1 MSSSMLL
8 VFCFLLLVQQISIST
23 CFTTISQQTS
33 REFVH
38 RSYYSV
44 KSTISSKANNRMKYP
59 TCQLHL
65 SSTKSQGKA
74 GDTYDD
80 LSFDDF
86 DFDISLEDEDDEDF
100 NFSLEDD
107 DDEDFDDED
116 EEDQDEGD
124 YDISLEDGE
133 EEDFDFSLSDDE
145 DLDDDAQE
153 EDDDEDEDFE
163 EEDVKNIGAE
173 FDSLIDDERFD
184 FDISLLDDDDFEDV
198 DEEEGEDDDYNDVD
212 ADGDLGDDEEESS
225 NTKSIPDS
233 PMGDEDLVLDFVSM
247 VQETPVGQLDD
258 EEIALLREVM
268 TTIPKEVGGLEGAQM
283 VQSLLYRLF
292 GEWHASGIANDGFE
306 DDEERDYWEPTKE
319 DFKSAFAAWEA
330 SNDADT
336 ATHVLSLLEEQRDFY
351 NNGLVSVKPD
361 LETFHMIFRVLAAS
375 REKGIDRRAW
385 SIYQSLADYD
395 IFPDVE
401 IYSSIIPITARSRE
415 KGAASRAENLL
426 REAIDRYPPK
436 KASDGTLSGISTET
450 CNFVV
455 TAWAKSGFEHGPD
468 RAEKIVALM
477 DEVDSEHGNSGVCRP
492 DTRSFTSVID
502 AYAQTNEWDG
512 VRQSE
517 MILNRLLDQY
527 MNGMEHLEP
536 NVATWTIVISAWARL
551 SKKNHK
557 DAAENAEKL
566 LKRMENLYSTGR
578 ISFAPDV
585 ISYVTCMNAL
595 AFSKKPDG
603 PSRAEELLEEMN
615 EKYLDGDDSMKPSS
629 RTIKVVID
637 AFVKKGQMDRAEGV
651 LDRYEESLE
660 EDESPTGM
668 KELRDTYRSM
678 LLGYTNADSP
688 VNAQSYLEY
697 MAEQDLSPDSIC
709 FNR

>member
-1 MSSSMLL
+1 M
-8 VFCFLLLVQQISIST
+8 
-23 CFTTISQQTS
+23 
-33 REFVH
+33 
-38 RSYYSV
+38 
-44 KSTISSKANNRMKYP
+44 KSTTTTNSERKNDHIKYP
-59 TCQLHL
+59 TCQLQL
-65 SSTKSQGKA
+65 SSTKSPGKSSSSSA
-74 GDTYDD
+74 DDINDD

-86 DFDISLEDEDDEDF
+86 DFG
-100 NFSLEDD
+100 D
-107 DDEDFDDED
+107 DDEDFDFSLEDNDED
-116 EEDQDEGD
+116 FDDDGDEEEEGD
-124 YDISLEDGE
+124 YDISLEDD
-133 EEDFDFSLSDDE
+133 EDFDDDAEEENNEDE
-145 DLDDDAQE
+145 DYA
-153 EDDDEDEDFE
+153 EDDDNNKVD
-163 EEDVKNIGAE
+163 AE
-173 FDSLIDDERFD
+173 FDSLTDDEDLD
-184 FDISLLDDDDFEDV
+184 FDISLLDEEDIDDGFEEDDEDDDY
-198 DEEEGEDDDYNDVD
+198 EEEGEDGDD
-212 ADGDLGDDEEESS
+212 LEDDEEEST
-225 NTKSIPDS
+225 NTNNKVQDS
-233 PMGDEDLVLDFVSM
+233 PAADEDLVLDFVSM

-258 EEIALLREVM
+258 EEITLLREVM

-292 GEWHASGIANDGFE
+292 GEWQGSGVANDGFE
-306 DDEERDYWEPTKE
+306 DDEERDYWEPTTE
-319 DFKSAFAAWEA
+319 DFKRVFAAWEA
-330 SNDADT
+330 SNDTDT

-351 NNGLVSVKPD
+351 NNGLVSVRPD
-361 LETFHMIFRVLAAS
+361 LETFHIIFRVLASS
-375 REKGIDRRAW
+375 RERGIDRRAW

-401 IYSSIIPITARSRE
+401 IYSSIIPITAKSRD

-426 REAIDRYPPK
+426 REAVERYPPK
-436 KASDGTLSGISTET
+436 KAADGTLSGISTET
-450 CNFVV
+450 CNVVV

-477 DEVDSEHGNSGVCRP
+477 DEVDSEHGNLGVCRP

-527 MNGMEHLEP
+527 MNGMDHLEP

-557 DAAENAEKL
+557 DAADNAEKL
-566 LKRMENLYSTGR
+566 LKRMENLHSTGR

-595 AFSKKPDG
+595 AFSKKADG
-603 PSRAEELLEEMN
+603 PTRAEELLDEMN
-615 EKYLDGDDSMKPSS
+615 EKYLDGDDSMKPTS

-637 AFVKKGQMDRAEGV
+637 AFVKKGQMDRAEAV

-660 EDESPTGM
+660 EDESPTGR

-688 VNAQSYLEY
+688 INAQNYLEY